1 MGSFR
6 QCFAGED
13 MVEIMGSRDC
23 GNSPKNQFAQDVAIA
38 LETGQVAPGMLS
50 EDVVWTRD
58 VPVNGREAVRQAISE
73 QPDVSAV
80 VIEHAIS
87 HGRVG
92 MANGLVTLADGR
104 RRRFSH
110 VFDFTNTKGNCVAAI
125 NSYG

>member
-1 MGSFR
+1 
-6 QCFAGED
+6 
-13 MVEIMGSRDC
+13 
-23 GNSPKNQFAQDVAIA
+23 
-38 LETGQVAPGMLS
+38 MLS

-58 VPVNGREAVRQAISE
+58 VPVNGREAVLHAISQ

-87 HGRVG
+87 HGKVG
-92 MANGLVTLADGR
+92 MANGQVVLAEGK

-110 VFDFTNTKGNCVAAI
+110 IFDFTNTQGNCVAAI